1 MSLKA
6 LLRAAMPCVLAGTLA
21 VGAAHATT
29 LHTTGWMP
37 VNANPQP
44 PDTFTLHREA
54 PNPSHTQA
62 GINTGGFAGTWNS
75 ASIFFWCFDLDH
87 FFSFGQ
93 NYTDYVET
101 TVAAYTGDATL
112 EGQLRQLFEEAWPH
126 VQDTGDTSAAFQLA
140 IWNLLYDSDLSVST
154 HPAPFWAD
162 NGHAAAITQA
172 NTWLAGLSGYTG
184 AGWSIRVLQSTNG
197 HQSFI
202 VGDHTPR
209 QDVPEPASLPLLV
222 LALGALM
229 LLQARRRI
237 RSRGGMR

>member
-101 TVAAYTGDATL
+101 TVA
-112 EGQLRQLFEEAWPH
+112 
-126 VQDTGDTSAAFQLA
+126 
-140 IWNLLYDSDLSVST
+140 
-154 HPAPFWAD
+154 
-162 NGHAAAITQA
+162 
-172 NTWLAGLSGYTG
+172 
-184 AGWSIRVLQSTNG
+184 
-197 HQSFI
+197 
-202 VGDHTPR
+202 
-209 QDVPEPASLPLLV
+209 
-222 LALGALM
+222 
-229 LLQARRRI
+229 
-237 RSRGGMR
+237 